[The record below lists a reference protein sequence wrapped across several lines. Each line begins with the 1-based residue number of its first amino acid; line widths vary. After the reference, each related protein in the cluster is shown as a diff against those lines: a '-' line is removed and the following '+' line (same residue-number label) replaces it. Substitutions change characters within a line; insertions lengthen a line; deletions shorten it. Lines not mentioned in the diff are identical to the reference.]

1 MAMTKVQKYALTMA
15 VDIGEAGADT
25 PPPAGHLSKERG
37 FDYRWVEEFDNAAQ
51 LSTYLSAK
59 LAQIAQIEA
68 QTDLR
73 LIINL
78 TVMRKAKYVDS
89 NT

>member
-1 MAMTKVQKYALTMA
+1 MAMTKVQKYALTMV
-15 VDIGEAGADT
+15 VDNGETVAET
-25 PPPAGHLSKERG
+25 PPPAGHLSTERG
-37 FDYRWVEEFDNAAQ
+37 FHYTRVEEFDNAAQ
-51 LSTYLSAK
+51 LSTYLSTE

-78 TVMRKAKYVDS
+78 TVMRKSKYVDS
-89 NT
+89 NS